1 MSNHIE
7 TKTGPFTLDYF
18 NLEEPKAYKPGDTEF
33 YNIRMLF
40 DPEDKATKKFFDQVY
55 KFGELNFQDNPDFTL
70 PYRKIVSDDIQDYE
84 KGMFVA
90 YAKAYGYYQTTK
102 KAPPA
107 VYTIKDNKVSRNT
120 SNLYRGLKVVATV
133 KIKTYDFVDEKLGEA
148 KQGLSLFL
156 SSMCIIANGHI
167 LGDNTSFTQGVK
179 ENTADYSEFLNKED
193 SPKSESE
200 PKTQQKT
207 EKNETTNTKSSLW
220 G

>member
-1 MSNHIE
+1 MSNQIE

-18 NLEEPKAYKPGDTEF
+18 NLDEPKAYKPGDTEF

-40 DPEDKATKKFFDQVY
+40 DPEEKATKKFFDQVY

-70 PYRKIVSDDIQDYE
+70 PYRKIVSENMEEYE
-84 KGMFVA
+84 KGMFMA

-107 VYTIKDNKVSRNT
+107 VYTIKDNKVIRNT
-120 SNLYRGLKVVATV
+120 SNLYRGLKAVATV
-133 KIKTYDFVDEKLGEA
+133 NIKVYDFIDEKSKEA
-148 KQGLSLFL
+148 RQGISLFL
-156 SSMCIIANGHI
+156 SSMCIIADGPI
-167 LGDNTSFTQGVK
+167 LGDNTSFVQGGK
-179 ENTADYSEFLNKED
+179 ENKADYSEFLNTED
-193 SPKSESE
+193 SIKYESES
-200 PKTQQKT
+200 KIHQKT